1 MRLNSATK
9 MKRILLLFMVLAS
22 SQGLFAQQIDEGDT
36 RAMIQ
41 ANFIYQFAVNSNWP
55 IEMKKGKFLIVV
67 YGNDA
72 VYKHVVEKYGMKPV
86 GAQTIE
92 VQSWTN
98 FKPGI
103 VVHILF
109 VDKSKKADL
118 AKIMKDVK
126 GKSTLVVTNW
136 EGALGSGAAIN
147 FKTIENSIRYEL
159 SEAALSE
166 KKITPG
172 NKILQ
177 WKVK

>member
-1 MRLNSATK
+1 
-9 MKRILLLFMVLAS
+9 MKRIYLLLLLLAS
-22 SQGLFAQQIDEGDT
+22 SHWISAQQIDEGDS

-55 IEMKKGKFLIVV
+55 VEMKKGKFLIVV

-72 VYKHVVEKYGMKPV
+72 VYKHVLEKYAMKPV

-92 VQSWTN
+92 VQSWTDY
-98 FKPGI
+98 KPGLASHI
-103 VVHILF
+103 VF
-109 VDKSKKADL
+109 VDKSKKTDF
-118 AKIMKDVK
+118 AKIIKEVR
-126 GKSTLVVTNW
+126 GKNTLVVTNW

-147 FKTIENSIRYEL
+147 FKTVDNSIRYEL

-166 KKITPG
+166 KRITPG

-177 WKVK
+177 WKVQ

>member
-1 MRLNSATK
+1 
-9 MKRILLLFMVLAS
+9 MKRVLLLFLVLAT
-22 SQGLFAQQIDEGDT
+22 SQWMSAQQLDEGDS

-55 IEMKKGKFLIVV
+55 AEMKKGKFLIVV

-72 VYKHVVEKYGMKPV
+72 VYKHVLEKYGMKPV

-92 VQSWTN
+92 VVAWSDY
-98 FKPGI
+98 KPGVNSHI
-103 VVHILF
+103 VFI
-109 VDKSKKADL
+109 DKSKKSDL
-118 AKIMKDVK
+118 AKIMKEVK
-126 GKSTLVVTNW
+126 GKSSLVVTNW

-147 FKTIENSIRYEL
+147 FKTIDNSIRYEL

-177 WKVK
+177 WKVQ

>member
-1 MRLNSATK
+1 
-9 MKRILLLFMVLAS
+9 MKRIFLLLVILAT
-22 SQGLFAQQIDEGDT
+22 SQCLSAQQIDEGDS

-55 IEMKKGKFLIVV
+55 SEMKKGKFIIVV

-92 VQSWTN
+92 VQAWSDY
-98 FKPGI
+98 KPGTSSHI
-103 VVHILF
+103 VFI
-109 VDKSKKADL
+109 DKSKRADL
-118 AKIMKDVK
+118 SKIMKEVK

-147 FKTIENSIRYEL
+147 FKTVDNSIRYEL

-177 WKVK
+177 WKVQ

>member
-1 MRLNSATK
+1 
-9 MKRILLLFMVLAS
+9 MKRIYLLLLLLAWS
-22 SQGLFAQQIDEGDT
+22 HWISAQQIDEGDS

-72 VYKHVVEKYGMKPV
+72 VYKHVLEKYGMKPV

-92 VQSWTN
+92 VQSWSDY
-98 FKPGI
+98 KSGVGSQI
-103 VVHILF
+103 VFL
-109 VDKSKKADL
+109 DKSKKADF
-118 AKIMKDVK
+118 ARIMKEVK
-126 GKSTLVVTNW
+126 GKSTLIVTNW

-147 FKTIENSIRYEL
+147 FKTVDNSIRYEL
-159 SEAALSE
+159 SEAALLE

-177 WKVK
+177 WKVQ

>member
-1 MRLNSATK
+1 
-9 MKRILLLFMVLAS
+9 MKRFITVLFILFS
-22 SQGLFAQQIDEGDT
+22 SHYLFAQQIDEGDS

-55 IEMKKGKFLIVV
+55 VEMKKGKFLIVV

-92 VQSWTN
+92 VVAWTDY
-98 FKPGI
+98 KPGVNSHI
-103 VVHILF
+103 VFI
-109 VDKSKKADL
+109 DKSKKADL
-118 AKIMKDVK
+118 AKIMKEVK

-147 FKTIENSIRYEL
+147 FKTVDNSIRYEL

-177 WKVK
+177 WKVQ

>member
-1 MRLNSATK
+1 
-9 MKRILLLFMVLAS
+9 MKRILLLLFILIS
-22 SQGLFAQQIDEGDT
+22 SHCLFAQQIDEGDS

-55 IEMKKGKFLIVV
+55 SEMKKGKFLIVV

-72 VYKHVVEKYGMKPV
+72 VYKHMLDKYGMKPV
-86 GAQTIE
+86 GAQIIE
-92 VQSWTN
+92 VVAWSDY
-98 FKPGI
+98 KPGI
-103 VVHILF
+103 GSHIF
-109 VDKSKKADL
+109 FIDKSKKAEL

-147 FKTIENSIRYEL
+147 FKTVDNSIRYEL

-177 WKVK
+177 WKVQ

>member
-1 MRLNSATK
+1 MN
-9 MKRILLLFMVLAS
+9 RILLL
-22 SQGLFAQQIDEGDT
+22 LFILVSCQWLSAQQLDEGDS

-55 IEMKKGKFLIVV
+55 AEMKKGKFLIVV

-86 GAQTIE
+86 GGQTIE
-92 VQSWTN
+92 VVSWSDYRA
-98 FKPGI
+98 GVGSHI
-103 VVHILF
+103 VFI
-109 VDKSKKADL
+109 DKSKKSDL
-118 AKIMKDVK
+118 QKIMKEVK
-126 GKSTLVVTNW
+126 GKSTLFVTNW

-147 FKTIENSIRYEL
+147 FKTVDNSIRYEL
-159 SEAALSE
+159 SEAALLE

-177 WKVK
+177 WKVQ

>member
-1 MRLNSATK
+1 MQ
-9 MKRILLLFMVLAS
+9 RILLLLVILAT
-22 SQGLFAQQIDEGDT
+22 SQCLSAQQIDEGDT

-55 IEMKKGKFLIVV
+55 TDMKKGKFLIVV

-72 VYKHVVEKYGMKPV
+72 VYKYVVEKYGMKPV

-92 VQSWTN
+92 VVAWSN
-98 FKPGI
+98 YKPGI
-103 VVHILF
+103 GSHIVF
-109 VDKSKKADL
+109 IDKSKKSDL
-118 AKIMKDVK
+118 TKIMKEVK

-147 FKTIENSIRYEL
+147 FKTVDNSIRYEL

-177 WKVK
+177 WKVQ

>member
-1 MRLNSATK
+1 
-9 MKRILLLFMVLAS
+9 MKQIFLLLVLLATS
-22 SQGLFAQQIDEGDT
+22 HWLSAQQLDEGDS

-55 IEMKKGKFLIVV
+55 AEMKKGKFLIVV

-72 VYKHVVEKYGMKPV
+72 VYKHTVEKYGMKPV

-92 VQSWTN
+92 VQAWSEYKTGVN
-98 FKPGI
+98 G
-103 VVHILF
+103 HIIF
-109 VDKSKKADL
+109 IDKSKKSDL
-118 AKIMKDVK
+118 AKIMKEVK
-126 GKSTLVVTNW
+126 GKSILVVTNW

-147 FKTIENSIRYEL
+147 FKTIDNSIRYEL
-159 SEAALSE
+159 SEATLTE

-177 WKVK
+177 WKVQ

>member
-1 MRLNSATK
+1 MHW
-9 MKRILLLFMVLAS
+9 MKRIYLLTLLLAS
-22 SQGLFAQQIDEGDT
+22 SHWVSAQQIDEGDS

-41 ANFIYQFAVNSNWP
+41 ANFIYQFAANSNWP
-55 IEMKKGKFLIVV
+55 VEMKKGKFLIVV

-72 VYKHVVEKYGMKPV
+72 VYNHTIEKYGMKPV

-92 VQSWTN
+92 VQSWTDY
-98 FKPGI
+98 KPGFVIHI
-103 VVHILF
+103 VF

-118 AKIMKDVK
+118 AKIMREVK

-147 FKTIENSIRYEL
+147 FKAADNSIRYEL

-177 WKVK
+177 WKVQ

>member
-1 MRLNSATK
+1 
-9 MKRILLLFMVLAS
+9 MKRILLLLFILAS
-22 SQGLFAQQIDEGDT
+22 CQWLSAQQLDEGDS

-55 IEMKKGKFLIVV
+55 AEMKKGKFLIVV

-92 VQSWTN
+92 VVAWTDYHAGVN
-98 FKPGI
+98 SHI
-103 VVHILF
+103 VFI
-109 VDKSKKADL
+109 DKSKKTDL
-118 AKIMKDVK
+118 QKIMKEAK

-147 FKTIENSIRYEL
+147 FKTVDNSIRYEL
-159 SEAALSE
+159 SEATLLE

-177 WKVK
+177 WKVQ

>member
-1 MRLNSATK
+1 
-9 MKRILLLFMVLAS
+9 MKRFFSVLFILFS
-22 SQGLFAQQIDEGDT
+22 SHCLFAQQIDDGDS

-55 IEMKKGKFLIVV
+55 VEMKKGKFLIVV

-92 VQSWTN
+92 VQSWTDY
-98 FKPGI
+98 KPGI
-103 VVHILF
+103 GSRIVV
-109 VDKSKKADL
+109 VDKLKKADL
-118 AKIMKDVK
+118 SKVMKEVK
-126 GKSTLVVTNW
+126 GKSTVVVTDW

-147 FKTIENSIRYEL
+147 FKTVDNSIRYEL

-177 WKVK
+177 WKVQ

>member
-1 MRLNSATK
+1 
-9 MKRILLLFMVLAS
+9 MKRFFLLLVILAT
-22 SQGLFAQQIDEGDT
+22 SQCLSAQQLDEGDS

-55 IEMKKGKFLIVV
+55 SEMKKGKFIIVV
-67 YGNDA
+67 YGNEA

-92 VQSWTN
+92 VQAWSDY
-98 FKPGI
+98 KPGTSSHI
-103 VVHILF
+103 VFI
-109 VDKSKKADL
+109 DKSKRADL
-118 AKIMKDVK
+118 SKIMKEVK

-147 FKTIENSIRYEL
+147 FKTVDNSIRYEL

-177 WKVK
+177 WKVQ

>member
-1 MRLNSATK
+1 
-9 MKRILLLFMVLAS
+9 MKRIYLLLLLLAS
-22 SQGLFAQQIDEGDT
+22 SHWIFAQQIDEGDS

-55 IEMKKGKFLIVV
+55 LEMKKGKFLIVV

-72 VYKHVVEKYGMKPV
+72 VYKHVLEKYGMKPV

-92 VQSWTN
+92 VQSWSDY
-98 FKPGI
+98 KPGVGSQI
-103 VVHILF
+103 VF
-109 VDKSKKADL
+109 VDKSKKADF
-118 AKIMKDVK
+118 AKVIKEVK

-147 FKTIENSIRYEL
+147 FKSVDNSIRYEL
-159 SEAALSE
+159 SEAALLE

-177 WKVK
+177 WKVQ

>member
-1 MRLNSATK
+1 
-9 MKRILLLFMVLAS
+9 MKRICLLLFILAS
-22 SQGLFAQQIDEGDT
+22 SQWLSAQQLDEGDS

-55 IEMKKGKFLIVV
+55 AEMKKGKFQIVV

-92 VQSWTN
+92 VLAWTAYT
-98 FKPGI
+98 PGVSSHI
-103 VVHILF
+103 VF
-109 VDKSKKADL
+109 VDKSRKNDL
-118 AKIMKDVK
+118 PKIMKEVK

-147 FKTIENSIRYEL
+147 FKTVDNSIRYEL

-177 WKVK
+177 WKVQ

>member
-1 MRLNSATK
+1 
-9 MKRILLLFMVLAS
+9 MKRILLLLVILAT
-22 SQGLFAQQIDEGDT
+22 SQCLSAQQIDEGDS

-55 IEMKKGKFLIVV
+55 SEMKKGKFIIVV
-67 YGNDA
+67 YGNEA

-92 VQSWTN
+92 VQAWSDY
-98 FKPGI
+98 KPGTSSHI
-103 VVHILF
+103 VFI
-109 VDKSKKADL
+109 DKSKRADL
-118 AKIMKDVK
+118 SKIMKEVK

-147 FKTIENSIRYEL
+147 FKTVDNSIRYEL

-177 WKVK
+177 WKVQ

>member
-1 MRLNSATK
+1 
-9 MKRILLLFMVLAS
+9 MKRILLLLFILIS
-22 SQGLFAQQIDEGDT
+22 SHCLFAQQIDEGDS

-55 IEMKKGKFLIVV
+55 AEMKKGKFLVVV

-72 VYKHVVEKYGMKPV
+72 VYKHMLEKYGMKPV
-86 GAQTIE
+86 GAQIIE
-92 VQSWTN
+92 VVAWSDY
-98 FKPGI
+98 KPGI
-103 VVHILF
+103 GSHIF
-109 VDKSKKADL
+109 FIDKSKKAEL

-147 FKTIENSIRYEL
+147 FKTVDNSIRYEL

-177 WKVK
+177 WKVQ

>member
-1 MRLNSATK
+1 
-9 MKRILLLFMVLAS
+9 MKRFFSVLFILFS
-22 SQGLFAQQIDEGDT
+22 SHCLFAQQIDDGDS

-55 IEMKKGKFLIVV
+55 VEMKKGKFIIVV

-92 VQSWTN
+92 VVAWSDY
-98 FKPGI
+98 KPGVSSHI
-103 VVHILF
+103 VFI
-109 VDKSKKADL
+109 DKSKKADL
-118 AKIMKDVK
+118 GKIMKEFK

-147 FKTIENSIRYEL
+147 FKTVDNSIRYEL
-159 SEAALSE
+159 SETALSE

-177 WKVK
+177 WKVQ

>member
-1 MRLNSATK
+1 MNRI
-9 MKRILLLFMVLAS
+9 ILLLVILAT
-22 SQGLFAQQIDEGDT
+22 SQCLSAQQIDEGDS

-55 IEMKKGKFLIVV
+55 TEMKKGKFLIVV
-67 YGNDA
+67 YGNEA

-92 VQSWTN
+92 VVAWADY
-98 FKPGI
+98 KPGI
-103 VVHILF
+103 GSHIVF
-109 VDKSKKADL
+109 IDKSKKADL
-118 AKIMKDVK
+118 PKIMKEVK

-147 FKTIENSIRYEL
+147 FKTVDNSIRYEL

-177 WKVK
+177 WKVQ

>member
-1 MRLNSATK
+1 
-9 MKRILLLFMVLAS
+9 MKRIVLLLIVLAS
-22 SQGLFAQQIDEGDT
+22 SHWLSAQQLDEGDS

-55 IEMKKGKFLIVV
+55 TEMKKGKFLIVV

-72 VYKHVVEKYGMKPV
+72 VYKHVLEKYGMKPV

-92 VQSWTN
+92 VVAWSN
-98 FKPGI
+98 YKPGLNSHI
-103 VVHILF
+103 VFI
-109 VDKSKKADL
+109 DKSKKADL
-118 AKIMKDVK
+118 AKIMKEMK

-147 FKTIENSIRYEL
+147 FKTVDNSIRYEL

-177 WKVK
+177 WKVQ

>member
-1 MRLNSATK
+1 
-9 MKRILLLFMVLAS
+9 MKRIVLLLIVLAS
-22 SQGLFAQQIDEGDT
+22 GQWLSAQQLDEGDS

-55 IEMKKGKFLIVV
+55 TEMKKGKFLIVV

-72 VYKHVVEKYGMKPV
+72 VYKHVLEKYGMKPV

-92 VQSWTN
+92 VVAWSN
-98 FKPGI
+98 YKPGLNSHI
-103 VVHILF
+103 VFI
-109 VDKSKKADL
+109 DKSKKADL
-118 AKIMKDVK
+118 AKIMKEMK

-147 FKTIENSIRYEL
+147 FKTVDNSIRYEL

-177 WKVK
+177 WKVQ

>member
-22 SQGLFAQQIDEGDT
+22 SHGLFAQQIDEGDS

-72 VYKHVVEKYGMKPV
+72 VFKHVVEKYGMKPV

-92 VQSWTN
+92 VQSWADY
-98 FKPGI
+98 KPGVGSHI
-103 VVHILF
+103 VF
-109 VDKSKKADL
+109 VDKSKRADL
-118 AKIMKDVK
+118 AKIMKEVK

-147 FKTIENSIRYEL
+147 FKTVDNSIRYEL

-177 WKVK
+177 WKVQ